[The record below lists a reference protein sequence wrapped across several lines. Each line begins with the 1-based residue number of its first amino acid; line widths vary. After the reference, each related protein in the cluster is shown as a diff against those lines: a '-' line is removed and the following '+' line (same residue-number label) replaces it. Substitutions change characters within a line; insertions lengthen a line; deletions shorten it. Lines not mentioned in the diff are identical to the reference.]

1 MVRKMICAAASMFA
15 AFSMLAQ
22 EQRLDSLFL
31 NSGDIVQCKVTEMS
45 SSEVKYVYPGESLVN
60 IVDMMQVKR
69 VKLASGRI
77 IKGQSV
83 EPVLSEADWARVI
96 VTSDENMA
104 RGLKFVKTIKAK
116 SSIWRS
122 VKETESD
129 KAYVELKKEAARY
142 HCHLAVLIG
151 GPTRSHNYWTGQ
163 NDVEL
168 RANIYT
174 YPSAEHSVKSDW
186 EAWRDSVI
194 KNPYGS
200 YNKTGYKRYGMLMDM
215 IDGLTEDSS
224 TNELAQDIAYKI
236 GIYKQVCDS
245 FLPNSLDG
253 EQFARAYGKLK
264 KALDKKTMKFN
275 LLD

>member
-1 MVRKMICAAASMFA
+1 MARKVICAAALMFA
-15 AFSMLAQ
+15 AFSVWAQ

-31 NSGDIVQCKVTEMS
+31 NDGDIVPCKVTEMS

-60 IVDMMQVKR
+60 IVDMMQVKQ

-151 GPTRSHNYWTGQ
+151 GPTRSQNYWTGQ

-186 EAWRDSVI
+186 EAWRDSVV
-194 KNPYGS
+194 KNPRGS
-200 YNKTGYKRYGMLMDM
+200 YDKTGYTRYRMIMDM

-236 GIYKQVCDS
+236 GIYKQVRDS
-245 FLPNSLDG
+245 FLLNSVDG
-253 EQFARAYGKLK
+253 EQFALAYRKLK
-264 KALDKKTMKFN
+264 KALDKKMMN
-275 LLD
+275 LNLSY

>member
-1 MVRKMICAAASMFA
+1 MARKVICAAALMFA
-15 AFSMLAQ
+15 AFSVWAQ

-31 NSGDIVQCKVTEMS
+31 NDGDIVPCKVTEMS

-60 IVDMMQVKR
+60 IVDMMQVKQ

-151 GPTRSHNYWTGQ
+151 GPTRSQNYWTGQ

-186 EAWRDSVI
+186 EAWRDSVV
-194 KNPYGS
+194 KNPRGS
-200 YNKTGYKRYGMLMDM
+200 YDKTGYTRYRMIMDM

-224 TNELAQDIAYKI
+224 TNELAHDIAYKI

-245 FLPNSLDG
+245 FLLNSVDS
-253 EQFARAYGKLK
+253 EQFALAYRKLK
-264 KALDKKTMKFN
+264 KALDKKMMN
-275 LLD
+275 LNLSY

>member
-15 AFSMLAQ
+15 AFSMWAQ

-31 NSGDIVQCKVTEMS
+31 NNGDIVPCRITEAS
-45 SSEVKYVYPGESLVN
+45 SSEVKYVYPDESLVN
-60 IVDMMQVKR
+60 IVDMMQVKQ
-69 VKLASGRI
+69 VKLASGRV

-96 VTSDENMA
+96 VTNDENMA
-104 RGLKFVKTIKAK
+104 KGLKFVKTIKAK
-116 SSIWRS
+116 SSVWRGLS
-122 VKETESD
+122 ESESD

-142 HCHLAVLIG
+142 HCHLVVLVG
-151 GPTRSHNYWTGQ
+151 DLTRSANYWTGQ
-163 NDVEL
+163 NDIEL

-174 YPSAEHSVKSDW
+174 YPFVEVSVNADW

-224 TNELAQDIAYKI
+224 TNELAHDIAYKI

-245 FLPNSLDG
+245 FLPNSVDG

-264 KALDKKTMKFN
+264 KTLDKKMMKFN